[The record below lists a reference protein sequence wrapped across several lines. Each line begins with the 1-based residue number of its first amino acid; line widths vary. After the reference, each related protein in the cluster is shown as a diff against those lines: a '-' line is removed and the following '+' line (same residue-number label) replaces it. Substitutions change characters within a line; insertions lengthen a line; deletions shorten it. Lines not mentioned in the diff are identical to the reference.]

1 MAKIFYGRK
10 SGAPMNNLNIETSQ
24 HVQIDYEPA
33 GIGPRVGAFV
43 IDAFLIG
50 TFLIFSMVF
59 LFEGLSDQQWVIIL
73 FCVLPAMSY
82 HLLCE
87 LFFNGQSIGKKAVN
101 IRVIKTDGT
110 PATLGSYLLRWIFRL
125 LEITMT
131 SGMVAFFSIMINGRG
146 QRLGDMA
153 AGTTV
158 VKTKTDANLNDTLY
172 TDIQEGYTPEYPQ
185 AAALDDSDIAVVK
198 EVLRDGYKYDRGTQL
213 NILLKTR
220 NAVCKKMGIEADND
234 ANPRVFLET
243 IVKDYNVV
251 HG

>member
-1 MAKIFYGRK
+1 MK
-10 SGAPMNNLNIETSQ
+10 NLNIETSQ

-43 IDAFLIG
+43 IDSFLIG
-50 TFLIFSMVF
+50 LFLIFSIPFVF
-59 LFEGLSDQQWVIIL
+59 GGASGQRWVIIL
-73 FCVLPAMSY
+73 FFVLPAMSY
-82 HLLCE
+82 HLLFE

-110 PATLGSYLLRWIFRL
+110 PGTLGSYLLRWIFRL
-125 LEITMT
+125 FEITVT
-131 SGMVAFFSIMINGRG
+131 SGLIAFFSIIINGEG

-153 AGTTV
+153 AGTAV
-158 VKTKTDANLNDTLY
+158 VKTKNNTGLNDTLY
-172 TDIQEGYTPEYPQ
+172 ADIQEGYTPKYPQ
-185 AAALDDSDIAVVK
+185 AAALDDSDISVVK
-198 EVLRDGYKYDRGTQL
+198 EVLRDGYKYDRGTQR

-220 NAVCKKMGIEADND
+220 NAVCKKMGMEADD
-234 ANPRVFLET
+234 QNPKAFLET